1 MRRLTK
7 SVFLLTLVALPVGL
21 LAQGRSNTPPP
32 QGIPN
37 NPAQGRSNTPP
48 PQGIPNNPKNPVS
61 VPEPATLLLL
71 GAGAAAL
78 GLRKLWQ
85 SRR

>member
-37 NPAQGRSNTPP
+37 NPR
-48 PQGIPNNPKNPVS
+48 NPVS

>member
-7 SVFLLTLVALPVGL
+7 SVFLLTLLSLPVAL
-21 LAQGRSNTPPP
+21 LAQGRSHPPP
-32 QGIPN
+32 SDRIPSQRIPN
-37 NPAQGRSNTPP
+37 NPR
-48 PQGIPNNPKNPVS
+48 NPVS

-71 GAGAAAL
+71 GGGAAAV

>member
-7 SVFLLTLVALPVGL
+7 SVFLLTLLSLPVAL
-21 LAQGRSNTPPP
+21 LAQGRSHTPPSEK
-32 QGIPN
+32 IPS
-37 NPAQGRSNTPP
+37 QK
-48 PQGIPNNPKNPVS
+48 IPSQRIPTNHRNPVS

-71 GAGAAAL
+71 GGGAAAV

>member
-7 SVFLLTLVALPVGL
+7 SVFLLTLLSLPVAL
-21 LAQGRSNTPPP
+21 LAQGRSNTPPSEK
-32 QGIPN
+32 IPN
-37 NPAQGRSNTPP
+37 NPR
-48 PQGIPNNPKNPVS
+48 NPVS

-71 GAGAAAL
+71 GGGAAAL